1 MIVGRTDPS
10 TLKHVKFLS
19 IDRCDV
25 IKSCKRCLVCVCVWG
40 GGGVVMGM
48 EEVTMSQPE

>member
-10 TLKHVKFLS
+10 TLKHVKFLL

-25 IKSCKRCLVCVCVWG
+25 IKSCIRCLVG
-40 GGGVVMGM
+40 GGDGDGGGHN
-48 EEVTMSQPE
+48 EPT